1 MTVVVKGNHIERII
15 VVDDLTASNSIL
27 RSVFKAAV
35 PADMKA
41 GANAAEL
48 VLSGG
53 IKDKV
58 TRAAEVVGLIVMGA
72 ILTV

>member
-27 RSVFKAAV
+27 PP
-35 PADMKA
+35 PARLPFLQA
-41 GANAAEL
+41 L
-48 VLSGG
+48 LSGG

-58 TRAAEVVGLIVMGA
+58 TRDAEVVGLIVVGA